1 MAIPSFWHF
10 MVPLLHLTK
19 DGAEYSLAE
28 ARDNLAASFNLTL
41 SDREELL
48 PSGTNTRFDNRVNW
62 ARTHLVKA
70 CLLAVPRR
78 GRFCITSRGHD
89 VLAEGPTQIKPDDL
103 LRFAEYRKFRN
114 LEAIPPERPSEP
126 VDAAHD
132 STPQE
137 RLGDAYS
144 LLRQQLADDL
154 LGKIANAPPVFFE
167 RLVVKLIVAM
177 GYGGSLRD
185 AGAAVGRSGDGGID
199 GIIKEDKLGLDA
211 VYIQAKRWAAPVG
224 RPEVQTF
231 AGSLEG
237 VRARKGIL
245 ITTSQF
251 TQTAR
256 EYVRNIEKKIVLID
270 GAELAQHMIDYGIGV
285 TPVETYTVSRVD
297 NDFFE
302 GE

>member
-1 MAIPSFWHF
+1 MAVPKFWEF
-10 MVPLLHLTK
+10 MLPLLQFAE
-19 DGAEYSLAE
+19 DGAEHRVAE
-28 ARDNLAASFNLTL
+28 AKDGLASHFQL
-41 SDREELL
+41 SEKDRNEML
-48 PSGTNTRFDNRVNW
+48 PSGAMSRFDNRVHW
-62 ARTHLVKA
+62 ARTHLSKA
-70 CLLAVPRR
+70 GLLQVTGRARFRITDR
-78 GRFCITSRGHD
+78 GRS
-89 VLAEGPTQIKPDDL
+89 VLAERLTRIRPDDL
-103 LRFAEYRKFRN
+103 LKFAEYRAFKN
-114 LEAIPPERPSEP
+114 PAAAPASTPSEP
-126 VDAAHD
+126 EEDVD
-132 STPQE
+132 STTPQE
-137 RLGDAYS
+137 RLGDAYA
-144 LLRQQLADDL
+144 LLRQELADDL
-154 LGKIANAPPVFFE
+154 LGKIADAPPVFFE

-297 NDFFE
+297 DDFFE
-302 GE
+302 GD